1 MKTISMKINPAFKL
15 AQPLPMPPN
24 VPLPQ
29 AGGASTGVAKFAPPS
44 GDLRQKMTALAV
56 CAMNV
61 SKNFN
66 APAVRLTH

>member
-15 AQPLPMPPN
+15 AQPLPMLPN
-24 VPLPQ
+24 VPPPQ
-29 AGGASTGVAKFAPPS
+29 KGSAATGAAKFAPPS

-61 SKNFN
+61 SKSFN
-66 APAVRLTH
+66 APAVRLTN